1 MSKAKKMIEDANR
14 NRAIIYWHIYRTLR
28 DELGEDR
35 ATELMKKAIY
45 KRGLDNAKNF
55 PKAAHEGDLNALAE
69 KFLDKMDKELD
80 IFSRD
85 VLSLGEDEARL
96 RLNACVLVDAWRDY
110 GLSDEE
116 ISKMCDIA
124 SAIDYG
130 NYEAMGYNLKFDSRI
145 ADGAECCILHLRRK
159 K

>member
-14 NRAIIYWHIYRTLR
+14 NRAIIYWHIYTTLR

-45 KRGLDNAKNF
+45 KRGLDNAKTF
-55 PKAAHEGDLNALAE
+55 PKKAYEGDLNALAE
-69 KFLDKMDKELD
+69 KFLDRMDKELD
-80 IFSRD
+80 VFSRD
-85 VLSLGEDEARL
+85 VLSVGEDEARL

-145 ADGAECCILHLRRK
+145 ADGDECCTLHLRRK

>member
-1 MSKAKKMIEDANR
+1 MSKARRMIEDANR
-14 NRAIIYWHIYRTLR
+14 NRAVIYWHIYTTLK

-45 KRGLDNAKNF
+45 KRGLDNAKAF
-55 PKAAHEGDLNALAE
+55 PKKAYEGDLNALAE

-80 IFSRD
+80 VFSRD